1 MLTLSAGVTFIESS
15 GSGAVV
21 FTETGRVTL
30 QGNNQARTIALGGA
44 NTGNNTLAGSIGNAG
59 SGVTTLA
66 KNDSGTWVLT
76 GNHSYTG
83 STNINAGTLFIGG
96 GGTTGSVVRSDE
108 RRGGEEGVRTGRSR
122 WWAST

>member
-1 MLTLSAGVTFIESS
+1 MRIRYWSS
-15 GSGAVV
+15 DV
-21 FTETGRVTL
+21 FSSDRGY
-30 QGNNQARTIALGGA
+30 NQARTIALGGA

-96 GGTTGSVVRSDE
+96 GGTTGSVVSSIFNNFGTLGFNRSNSQI
-108 RRGGEEGVRTGRSR
+108 GR
-122 WWAST
+122 ANV